1 MAWLIRIDDAA
12 RKELEQLDRP
22 ISRRIT
28 SFLRQ
33 RVSMLDNPRS
43 IGEPLKSSQGELW
56 RYRVGD
62 YRIVCEI
69 HDSEICILVVR
80 VAKRDKVYNK

>member
-1 MAWLIRIDDAA
+1 MAWMIRIDDAA
-12 RKELEQLDRP
+12 RKDLEKMDKP
-22 ISRRIT
+22 IARRIT
-28 SFLRQ
+28 AFLRQ
-33 RVSMLDNPRS
+33 RVSMVDNPRS

-69 HDSEICILVVR
+69 QDSETCILVVR
-80 VAKRDKVYNK
+80 VAKRDEAYNR